1 MLFQPEI
8 ERLPLPQ
15 LRALQN
21 ARLREQVA
29 YLQARVPF
37 YQRKFAEAGI
47 NPATFRGLADL
58 PRLGFTKKTDFRDNY
73 PFGLFAVPE
82 AEVARLH
89 CSSGTTGKAT
99 VVGYTAGDLG
109 IFAEVVAR
117 SLAAAGCRPGMK
129 LQNAYG
135 YGLFTGGLGIHY
147 GAEKLGLTVIPVSGG
162 STDRQLQLLQDFRPE
177 IICATPSYAQVLAE
191 ELQRRGIAPEAIN
204 LKLAVLGAE
213 PWTEAIRQQ
222 VQAGLHVAATNIYGL
237 SEILGPGISQEDVDE
252 RGTGSYIWEDHFYP
266 EVVDKDSGEP
276 VAEGELGVLVF
287 STLTKKAMPILRYWT
302 GDITNIYY
310 DHSVKRTHVKMG
322 PIRGRADDM
331 LIIRGVNFFPT
342 QVEDII
348 SQLAHVSPYYQVV
361 ATRRGSLDEVEVSVE
376 VAEPLLRELGLATAP
391 LTAEHVQQHDSLRQL
406 QGLFAKKIKDN
417 IGLSMRVNLLGCG
430 QLPRSEGGKL
440 SRVKDLREL
449 K

>member
-1 MLFQPEI
+1 MLFNPEI

-21 ARLREQVA
+21 ARLKEQVA
-29 YLQARVPF
+29 YVYDRVPF
-37 YQRKFAEAGI
+37 YKQKFDAIGVH
-47 NPATFRGLADL
+47 PSTFRGLEDIGK
-58 PRLGFTKKTDFRDNY
+58 LGFTKKTDFRDNY

-82 AEVARLH
+82 NEVARLH

-99 VVGYTAGDLG
+99 VVGYTAGDLD

-191 ELQRRGIAPEAIN
+191 EIKRRGISPEAID
-204 LKLAVLGAE
+204 LQYAVLGAE
-213 PWTEAIRQQ
+213 PWTDTIRQQ
-222 VQAGLHVAATNIYGL
+222 VEAGLRVKATNIYGL
-237 SEILGPGISQEDVDE
+237 SEIMGPGVSQEDVNE
-252 RGTGSYIWEDHFYP
+252 RGTGSYVWEDHFYP
-266 EVVDKDSGEP
+266 EIVDKHTGEP

-287 STLTKKAMPILRYWT
+287 TTLTKKAMPILRYWT
-302 GDITNIYY
+302 NDITNLTY
-310 DHSVKRTHVKMG
+310 DHSESRTHVKMG

-331 LIIRGVNFFPT
+331 LIIRGVNFFHT
-342 QVEDII
+342 QVEDIL
-348 SQLAHVSPYYQVV
+348 SGLPQVSPYYQVV
-361 ATRRGSLDEVEVSVE
+361 ASRRGSMDEVEVSIE
-376 VAEPLLRELGLATAP
+376 IAEDLMRDLGLETVTAD
-391 LTAEHVQQHDSLRQL
+391 AIEQHDCLRAL
-406 QGLFAKKIKDN
+406 QGSFAKKIKDN
-417 IGLSMRVNLLGCG
+417 IGLSMKVTLLGFG
-430 QLPRSEGGKL
+430 TLPRSEGGKL
-440 SRVKDLREL
+440 NRVRDLRAL
-449 K
+449 A

>member
-1 MLFQPEI
+1 MLFNPDL

-21 ARLREQVA
+21 ARLKEQVA
-29 YLQARVPF
+29 YLSERVPF

-47 NPATFRGLADL
+47 NPATFRGLEDL
-58 PRLGFTKKTDFRDNY
+58 GKLGFTKKADFRDNY

-99 VVGYTAGDLG
+99 VVGYSAGDLA
-109 IFAEVVAR
+109 IFSEVVAR

-129 LQNAYG
+129 VQNAYG
-135 YGLFTGGLGIHY
+135 YGLFTGGLGLHY
-147 GAEKLGLTVIPVSGG
+147 GAERLGLTVIPVSGG

-177 IICATPSYAQVLAE
+177 ILCATPSYAQVLAE
-191 ELQRRGIAPEAIN
+191 ELHRRGIAPEAIN

-213 PWTEAIRQQ
+213 PWTEAVRTQ
-222 VQAGLHVAATNIYGL
+222 VQDGLRVAATNIYGL

-252 RGTGSYIWEDHFYP
+252 RGTGSYVWEDHFYP
-266 EVVDKDSGEP
+266 EIVDKDTGEP
-276 VAEGELGVLVF
+276 VAAGELGVLVF

-302 GDITNIYY
+302 GDITNLYY

-342 QVEDII
+342 QVEAII
-348 SQLAHVSPYYQVV
+348 SELAHASPHYQVV
-361 ATRRGSLDEVEVSVE
+361 VARRGSLDEVEVHVE
-376 VAEPLLRELGLATAP
+376 VAEPLLRELGLAGVP
-391 LTAEHVQQHDSLRQL
+391 LSAEHVQAHDCLRQL
-406 QGLFAKKIKDN
+406 QGIFTKKIKDN
-417 IGLSMRVNLLGCG
+417 VGLSMRVSLLGNG

-440 SRVKDLREL
+440 NRVQDLRGV

>member
-1 MLFQPEI
+1 MLFNPAI
-8 ERLPLPQ
+8 ERLPRPQ

-21 ARLREQVA
+21 TRLREQVA
-29 YLQARVPF
+29 YLQGRVPF
-37 YQRKFAEAGI
+37 YQRRFAEAGI
-47 NPATFRGLADL
+47 TPATFRGLEDL
-58 PRLGFTKKTDFRDNY
+58 PRLGFTKKADFRDNY

-99 VVGYTAGDLG
+99 VVGYTADDLG

-117 SLAAAGCRPGMK
+117 SLVAAGGRPGMK

-177 IICATPSYAQVLAE
+177 ILCATPSYAQVLAE
-191 ELQRRGIAPEAIN
+191 EMQRRGLALGNIN
-204 LKLAVLGAE
+204 LQCAVLGAE
-213 PWTEAIRQQ
+213 PWTEAIRRQ
-222 VQAGLHVAATNIYGL
+222 VEGGLGVRATNIYGL
-237 SEILGPGISQEDVDE
+237 SEIMGPGISQEDVDE

-266 EVVDKDSGEP
+266 EVVDRLTGEP
-276 VAEGELGVLVF
+276 VAHGELGVLVL
-287 STLTKKAMPILRYWT
+287 STLTKKALPILRYWT

-310 DHSVKRTHVKMG
+310 DHSEKRTHVKMG

-331 LIIRGVNFFPT
+331 LVIRGVNFFPT
-342 QVEDII
+342 QVEDILGG
-348 SQLAHVSPYYQVV
+348 LAGASPYYQVV
-361 ATRRGSLDEVEVSVE
+361 ARRRGSLDEVEVHVE
-376 VAEPLLRELGLATAP
+376 VAEALLHELGLGA
-391 LTAEHVQQHDSLRQL
+391 LTDEIVQQHDCLQRL
-406 QGLFAKKIKDN
+406 QGTFARKIKDN
-417 IGLSMRVNLLGCG
+417 IGLSMQVRLVGSG

-440 SRVKDLREL
+440 SRVKDLRNL
-449 K
+449 

>member
-1 MLFQPEI
+1 MLFHPEI
-8 ERLPLPQ
+8 EQLPLPQ

-21 ARLREQVA
+21 ARLKEQVA
-29 YLQARVPF
+29 YLNDRVPF
-37 YQRKFAEAGI
+37 YQRKFTEAGI
-47 NPATFRGLADL
+47 NPATFNGLADL
-58 PRLGFTKKTDFRDNY
+58 PKLGFTKKTDFRDNY

-117 SLAAAGCRPGMK
+117 SLVAAGCRPGMK

-191 ELQRRGIAPEAIN
+191 EMPRRGIAPEAIN

-213 PWTEAIRQQ
+213 PWSEAIRTQ
-222 VQAGLHVAATNIYGL
+222 VQDGLRVAATNIYGL

-266 EVVDKDSGEP
+266 EVVDKDTGEP

-348 SQLAHVSPYYQVV
+348 SGLAHVSPYYQVV
-361 ATRRGSLDEVEVSVE
+361 ATRRGSLDEVEVNVE
-376 VAEPLLRELGLATAP
+376 VAEPLLRELGLATAE
-391 LTAEHVQQHDSLRQL
+391 LTAEHLAQHDSLRQL
-406 QGLFAKKIKDN
+406 QGQFAKKIKDN

-440 SRVKDLREL
+440 NRVKDLREL

>member
-1 MLFQPEI
+1 MVFNPEI
-8 ERLPLPQ
+8 EQMPLPQ

-21 ARLREQVA
+21 ARLQEQVA
-29 YLQARVPF
+29 YLNARVPF

-47 NPATFRGLADL
+47 TPENFRGLADL
-58 PRLGFTKKTDFRDNY
+58 PKLGFTKKADFRDNY

-82 AEVARLH
+82 PEVARLH

-99 VVGYTAGDLG
+99 VVGYTAGDLE

-129 LQNAYG
+129 MQNAYG

-162 STDRQLQLLQDFRPE
+162 STDRQLQLLQDFRAE
-177 IICATPSYAQVLAE
+177 IICATPSYAQVLSE
-191 ELQRRGIAPEAIN
+191 EIQRRGIAPEAIN
-204 LKLAVLGAE
+204 LQYAVLGAE

-222 VQAGLHVAATNIYGL
+222 VESGLRVSATNIYGL
-237 SEILGPGISQEDVDE
+237 SEIIGPGVSQEDVNE

-266 EVVDKDSGEP
+266 EVVDRETGEP

-310 DHSVKRTHVKMG
+310 GESRSRTHVKMG

-348 SQLAHVSPYYQVV
+348 SNSPEISAYYQVV
-361 ATRRGSLDEVEVSVE
+361 ATRRGSLDEVEVNVE
-376 VAEPLLRELGLATAP
+376 VAEHLLRELGLSGA
-391 LTAEHVQQHDSLRQL
+391 LTEELVQQHDRLQRLR
-406 QGLFAKKIKDN
+406 GSFAKKIKDN
-417 IGLSMRVNLLGCG
+417 IGLSMRVNLLGYG
-430 QLPRSEGGKL
+430 QLPRSEGGKT
-440 SRVKDLREL
+440 SRVKDLRDL
-449 K
+449 N

>member
-1 MLFQPEI
+1 MLFNPAI
-8 ERLPLPQ
+8 EQLPLPQ
-15 LRALQN
+15 LRKLQN

-29 YLQARVPF
+29 YVQARVPF
-37 YQRKFAEAGI
+37 YQRKFAAAGI
-47 NPATFRGLADL
+47 DAATFRGLEAL
-58 PRLGFTKKTDFRDNY
+58 TKLGFTKKTDFRDNY

-82 AEVARLH
+82 HEVARLH

-99 VVGYTAGDLG
+99 VVGYTAHDLE
-109 IFAEVVAR
+109 IFSEVVAR
-117 SLAAAGCRPGMK
+117 SLVAAGCRPGMK

-177 IICATPSYAQVLAE
+177 ILCATPSYAQVLAE
-191 ELQRRGIAPEAIN
+191 EIHRRGIAPEAIN
-204 LKLAVLGAE
+204 LRYAALGAE

-222 VQAGLHVAATNIYGL
+222 VEAGLHVQATNIYGL

-252 RGTGSYIWEDHFYP
+252 RGTGSYLWEDHFYP
-266 EVVDKDSGEP
+266 EIVDRETGEP
-276 VAEGELGVLVF
+276 VPAGELGVLVL

-302 GDITNIYY
+302 GDITNLYY

-348 SQLAHVSPYYQVV
+348 SGLAHISPYYQVV
-361 ATRRGSLDEVEVSVE
+361 ATRRGSLDEVAVNVE
-376 VAEPLLRELGLATAP
+376 VAESLLRELGLYAP
-391 LTAEHVQQHDSLRQL
+391 LTDELVQQHDYLRQL
-406 QGLFAKKIKDN
+406 QGTFAKKIKDN
-417 IGLSMRVNLLGCG
+417 IGLSMRVNLLSHG

-440 SRVKDLREL
+440 SHVQDLREV

>member
-1 MLFQPEI
+1 MFFNPEI
-8 ERLPLPQ
+8 ERMPLPQ

-21 ARLREQVA
+21 ARLKEQVA
-29 YLQARVPF
+29 YVNARVPF
-37 YQRKFAEAGI
+37 YQRKFAETGVTPG
-47 NPATFRGLADL
+47 NFRGLEDL
-58 PRLGFTKKTDFRDNY
+58 PKLGFTKKTDFRDNY

-82 AEVARLH
+82 TEVARLH

-99 VVGYTAGDLG
+99 VVGYTAGDLD
-109 IFAEVVAR
+109 IFSEVVAR

-129 LQNAYG
+129 IQNAYG
-135 YGLFTGGLGIHY
+135 YGLFTGGLGLHY

-191 ELQRRGIAPEAIN
+191 EIRRRGIPYDALN
-204 LKLAVLGAE
+204 LQYAVLGAE
-213 PWTEAIRQQ
+213 PWTEAIRQEVQ
-222 VQAGLHVAATNIYGL
+222 TGLRVQATNLYGL
-237 SEILGPGISQEDVDE
+237 SEIIGPGVSQEDVNE

-266 EVVDKDSGEP
+266 EVVDRLTGEP
-276 VAEGELGVLVF
+276 VTEGELGVLVI

-310 DHSVKRTHVKMG
+310 DHSVSRTHVKMG

-348 SQLAHVSPYYQVV
+348 ANTPEISAYYQVV
-361 ATRRGSLDEVEVSVE
+361 ATRRGNLDEVEVNVE
-376 VAEPLLRELGLATAP
+376 VAEYVLRPLGLYDT
-391 LTAEHVQQHDSLRQL
+391 LTEELVQQHDCL
-406 QGLFAKKIKDN
+406 QRLKGSFAKKIKDN

-430 QLPRSEGGKL
+430 QLPRSEGGKTN
-440 SRVKDLREL
+440 RVRDLREL

>member
-1 MLFQPEI
+1 FNPEI

-29 YLQARVPF
+29 YVYDRVPF
-37 YQRKFAEAGI
+37 YRQKLDALGVR
-47 NPATFRGLADL
+47 PATFRGLADL
-58 PRLGFTKKTDFRDNY
+58 TKLGFTKKTDFRDNY

-82 AEVARLH
+82 PEVARLH

-99 VVGYTAGDLG
+99 VVGYTAGDLA

-177 IICATPSYAQVLAE
+177 VLCATPSYAQVLTE
-191 ELQRRGIAPEAIN
+191 EIKRRGIAPGALN
-204 LKLAVLGAE
+204 LQLAVLGAE
-213 PWTEAIRQQ
+213 PWTDAIRQQ
-222 VQAGLHVAATNIYGL
+222 VEAGLRVKATNIYGL
-237 SEILGPGISQEDVDE
+237 SEIMGPGVSQEDADE
-252 RGTGSYIWEDHFYP
+252 RGTGSYVWEDHFYP
-266 EVVDKDSGEP
+266 EIVNQHTGEP

-287 STLTKKAMPILRYWT
+287 TTLTKKAMPILRYWT
-302 GDITNIYY
+302 GDITHLTYA
-310 DHSVKRTHVKMG
+310 HSRSRTHVKMG

-342 QVEDII
+342 QVEDIL
-348 SQLAHVSPYYQVV
+348 SGLPQASAYYQVV
-361 ATRRGSLDEVEVSVE
+361 ASRQGALDEVEVSVE
-376 VAEPLLRELGLATAP
+376 IAEDLMRELGLETVTAD
-391 LTAEHVQQHDSLRQL
+391 TVQQHDCLRAL
-406 QGLFAKKIKDN
+406 QGTFAKKIKDN
-417 IGLSMRVNLLGCG
+417 IGLSMNVTLLGFG
-430 QLPRSEGGKL
+430 TLPRSEGGKL
-440 SRVKDLREL
+440 SRVRDLRTL
-449 K
+449 A

>member
-1 MLFQPEI
+1 MLFNPEV
-8 ERLPLPQ
+8 ECLPLPQ

-21 ARLREQVA
+21 VRLKEQVQ
-29 YLQARVPF
+29 YVYQRVPF
-37 YQRKFAEAGI
+37 YRQKLDELGI
-47 NPATFRGLADL
+47 NPNTFKGLEDL
-58 PRLGFTKKTDFRDNY
+58 GKLGFTQKKDFRDNY
-73 PFGLFAVPE
+73 PFGLFAVPQP
-82 AEVARLH
+82 EVARLH

-99 VVGYTAGDLG
+99 VVGYTAEDLQ

-162 STDRQLQLLQDFRPE
+162 STDRQVQLLQDFQPE

-191 ELQRRGIAPEAIN
+191 ELKRRHVPLETLN
-204 LKLAVLGAE
+204 LRYAVLGAE
-213 PWTEAIRQQ
+213 PWNEAIRDQ
-222 VQAGLHVAATNIYGL
+222 VQEGLHVQATNIYGL
-237 SEILGPGISQEDVDE
+237 SEIMGPSVSQEDVDE

-266 EVVDKDSGEP
+266 EIVHQETGEP
-276 VAEGELGVLVF
+276 VAEGEYGVLVLT
-287 STLTKKAMPILRYWT
+287 TLTKKAMPILRYWT
-302 GDITNIYY
+302 GDITNLSYE
-310 DHSVKRTHVKMG
+310 HSHKRTHVKMG

-348 SQLAHVSPYYQVV
+348 SSLEHVSPYYQVV
-361 ATRRGSLDEVEVSVE
+361 ASRRGNLDEVEVNVE
-376 VAEPLLRELGLATAP
+376 IAETLMRELGLDS
-391 LTAEHVQQHDSLRQL
+391 LTDDIVQQHDRLKL
-406 QGLFAKKIKDN
+406 LKGAFAKKIKDN
-417 IGLSMRVNLLGCG
+417 IGLSMKVTLLAHG

-440 SRVKDLREL
+440 SRVKDLRNL
-449 K
+449 

>member
-1 MLFQPEI
+1 MLFNPDI

-21 ARLREQVA
+21 ARLKEQVA
-29 YLQARVPF
+29 YVAARVPF
-37 YQRKFAEAGI
+37 YQRRFAEAGI
-47 NPATFRGLADL
+47 NPATFRGLEDL
-58 PRLGFTKKTDFRDNY
+58 TRLGFTKKADFRDNY

-82 AEVARLH
+82 HEVARLH

-99 VVGYTAGDLG
+99 VVGYTAGDLAV
-109 IFAEVVAR
+109 FSEVVAR
-117 SLAAAGCRPGMK
+117 SLVAAGCRPGMK
-129 LQNAYG
+129 VQNAYG
-135 YGLFTGGLGIHY
+135 YGLFTGGLGLHY
-147 GAEKLGLTVIPVSGG
+147 GAERLGLTVIPVSGG
-162 STDRQLQLLQDFRPE
+162 NTDRQLQLLQDFQPE
-177 IICATPSYAQVLAE
+177 ILCATPSYAQVLAE
-191 ELQRRGIAPEAIN
+191 ELQRRGIGPEAIN

-213 PWTEAIRQQ
+213 PWNEALRAQ
-222 VQAGLHVAATNIYGL
+222 VQDGLRVAATNIYGL

-252 RGTGSYIWEDHFYP
+252 RGTGSYVWEDHFYP
-266 EVVDKDSGEP
+266 EVVDKDTGEP

-287 STLTKKAMPILRYWT
+287 STLTKKALPILRYWT
-302 GDITNIYY
+302 GDITHLTY

-348 SQLAHVSPYYQVV
+348 SQLPHASPHYQVV
-361 ATRRGSLDEVEVSVE
+361 ATRRGTLDEVEVHVE
-376 VAEPLLRELGLATAP
+376 VAEPLLRALGLAATP
-391 LTAEHVQQHDSLRQL
+391 LTAAHLAQHDALREL
-406 QGLFAKKIKDN
+406 QGTFAKKIKDN
-417 IGLSMRVNLLGCG
+417 IGLSMRVFLLGGG

-440 SRVKDLREL
+440 SRVQDQREP

>member
-1 MLFQPEI
+1 MVFNPEI
-8 ERLPLPQ
+8 ERMPLPQ

-21 ARLREQVA
+21 ARLKEQVA
-29 YLQARVPF
+29 YLNARVPF

-47 NPATFRGLADL
+47 TPENFRGLEDL
-58 PRLGFTKKTDFRDNY
+58 SKLGFTKKTDFRDNY

-82 AEVARLH
+82 AEVSRLH

-99 VVGYTAGDLG
+99 VVGYTAGDLE

-129 LQNAYG
+129 MQNAYG

-177 IICATPSYAQVLAE
+177 IICATPSYAQVLSE
-191 ELQRRGIAPEAIN
+191 EIQRRGISSDAIN
-204 LKLAVLGAE
+204 LQYAVLGAE
-213 PWTEAIRQQ
+213 PWTEAIRQEVESGLR
-222 VQAGLHVAATNIYGL
+222 VQATNIYGL
-237 SEILGPGISQEDVDE
+237 SEIIGPGVSQEDVNE

-266 EVVDKDSGEP
+266 EVVDRVTGEP

-287 STLTKKAMPILRYWT
+287 STLTKEAMPILRYWT

-310 DHSVKRTHVKMG
+310 DHSVSRTHVKMG

-342 QVEDII
+342 QGEDII
-348 SQLAHVSPYYQVV
+348 ANMPEISAYYQVV
-361 ATRRGSLDEVEVSVE
+361 ATRRGSLDEVEVNVE
-376 VAEPLLRELGLATAP
+376 VAEHVLRPLGLYDT
-391 LTAEHVQQHDSLRQL
+391 LTEELVQQHDCL
-406 QGLFAKKIKDN
+406 QRLKGSFAKKIKDN

-430 QLPRSEGGKL
+430 QLPRSEGGKT
-440 SRVKDLREL
+440 SRVRDLREL